1 MRCVGRATKG
11 AAAALLTK
19 IYLTSGDKKSAETV
33 LLRIVGTYGYSLL
46 PDSASLWGLTNKNN
60 AESIF
65 EVQFKGGGANT
76 GNAFTNAFSPLLR
89 NSVGAYK
96 NRRTQDMIKAYKPG
110 DDRLKKSMDTTY
122 VNAQGV
128 ILTNTKKR
136 CPLYY

>member
-46 PDSASLWGLTNKNN
+46 PDYASLWGLTNK
-60 AESIF
+60 IM
-65 EVQFKGGGANT
+65 
-76 GNAFTNAFSPLLR
+76 NAFTNAFSPLLR

-96 NRRTQDMIKAYKPG
+96 NRPTQDMIKAYKPG